1 MIKDKVSFK
10 FKEKGKKAINATG
23 VQQFMISGAGFDV
36 DKIAALFES
45 QGLTHMEWYWH
56 YQTPKS

>member
-1 MIKDKVSFK
+1 VQDLAKELSSKPVKAMIKDKVSFK

-23 VQQFMISGAGFDV
+23 VQQFMISGAGMDV

-45 QGLTHMEWYWH
+45 R
-56 YQTPKS
+56 